1 MKRKAFH
8 AALPYC
14 LPIGLGFLF
23 LAISYGFLMCNK
35 GFSPLYPI
43 FMSALIFAGSMEFV
57 TIGLLL
63 STFNPLGALLLTLN
77 SYGQCAPP
85 QAESIII
92 NRLSSQK

>member
-1 MKRKAFH
+1 MKRKAFQ

-23 LAISYGFLMCNK
+23 LAISYGFLMCSK

-63 STFNPLGALLLTLN
+63 STFNPLGALLLTLMVN
-77 SYGQCAPP
+77 ARRRKQN
-85 QAESIII
+85 Q
-92 NRLSSQK
+92 